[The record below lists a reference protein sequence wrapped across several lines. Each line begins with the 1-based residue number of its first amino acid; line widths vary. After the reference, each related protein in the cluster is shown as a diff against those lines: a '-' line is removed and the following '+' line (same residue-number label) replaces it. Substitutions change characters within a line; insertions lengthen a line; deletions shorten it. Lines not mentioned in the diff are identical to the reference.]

1 MKRYWTVEID
11 GIVFPQD
18 GAKLKKREA
27 MELFEDMKHG
37 AERAFVFCVT
47 VDGTE
52 RYSTVEA
59 DYRNTL

>member
-11 GIVFPQD
+11 GIVFPRD

-27 MELFEDMKHG
+27 MGLFEDMKYG
-37 AERAFVFCVT
+37 AGRSFVFCVA
-47 VDGTE
+47 VDGAE